1 MYNLTNIDTVKSI
14 LNRHNFKFSKSLGQN
29 FIINPAVCPEMVEL
43 SGIDENCGVI
53 EIGPGIGV
61 LTQEIAKRAKK
72 VVCIELDSRL
82 LPILEDTLA
91 DFDNIEI
98 INEDVMKA
106 DLKGLIEEKFKGM
119 KVHICANL
127 PYYITSPIIMMLLE
141 SELTVE
147 AITVMVQ
154 KEAADRLCAE
164 VGSRDAGA
172 VTVAVNFYA
181 RAKKLFEVK
190 ANSFMPAPKVDS
202 AVIKLEIRQEPEI
215 RVKNKKFFFDLVRA
229 AFGQRRKTAVNSIS
243 TGLGIPKEKVA
254 NALVNCGF
262 DVNVRGE
269 TFTMQDFANLAK
281 ELES

>member
-1 MYNLTNIDTVKSI
+1 
-14 LNRHNFKFSKSLGQN
+14 
-29 FIINPAVCPEMVEL
+29 MVEL
-43 SGIDENCGVI
+43 SGIDGDCGVI

-61 LTQEIAKRAKK
+61 LTREIAKRAKK
-72 VVCIELDSRL
+72 VICIELDSRL

-106 DLKGLIEEKFKGM
+106 DLKTLIEEKFKGM

-141 SELTVE
+141 SELPVE

-181 RAKKLFEVK
+181 MAEKLFEVK
-190 ANSFMPAPKVDS
+190 ANSFIPAPKVDS

-215 RVKNKKFFFDLVRA
+215 QVENKKFFFNLVRA

-243 TGLGIPKEKVA
+243 SGLGIPKEKVA
-254 NALVNCGF
+254 NTLVNCGF

>member
-29 FIINPAVCPEMVEL
+29 FIVNPAVCPEMVEL
-43 SGIDENCGVI
+43 SGIDGDCGVI

-61 LTQEIAKRAKK
+61 LTREIAKRAKK

-106 DLKGLIEEKFKGM
+106 DLKTLIEEKFKGM

-141 SELTVE
+141 SELPVE

-181 RAKKLFEVK
+181 RAEKLFEVK

-202 AVIKLEIRQEPEI
+202 AVIKIEIRKEPEI
-215 RVKNKKFFFDLVRA
+215 QVENKKFFFDLVRA

-243 TGLGIPKEKVA
+243 SGLGIPKEKVA

-269 TFTMQDFANLAK
+269 TFTMQDFANLAM
-281 ELES
+281 ELEL